1 MAHLANEINHP
12 AICSIAA
19 GYRGI
24 VVIKYRPST
33 RGGGRFPERMELC
46 LFGRGHV
53 TAGRSGRSWI
63 WLGGAGGEGGS
74 GEGENDELHGSDI
87 FCDGFEIRPLAG

>member
-1 MAHLANEINHP
+1 M
-12 AICSIAA
+12 
-19 GYRGI
+19 
-24 VVIKYRPST
+24 V
-33 RGGGRFPERMELC
+33 C

-74 GEGENDELHGSDI
+74 GEGENDELHGSDV
-87 FCDGFEIRPLAG
+87 F